1 MGKSLFWRL
10 FLVLGMMVG
19 TLPVGAATLYGD
31 DYARV
36 GVPDLSQAMAFFT
49 DVLGCR
55 PLEST
60 AGKSVDG
67 SLPSSR
73 LLICDAGSI
82 VELFDQRHV
91 APAPQQAGQTVQFV
105 TEDVAH
111 AGQWL
116 RRQGVDVASASHR
129 VTSGPLAGRLVLDFM
144 SPWGL
149 HVQLLGSRADDS
161 AGGALAT
168 AAIPSDGN

>member
-1 MGKSLFWRL
+1 
-10 FLVLGMMVG
+10 MMAG
-19 TLPVGAATLYGD
+19 ALPVGAATLYGN

-36 GVPDLSQAMAFFT
+36 GVPDLPQAVAFFT

-67 SLPSSR
+67 SLPPSR
-73 LLICDAGSI
+73 LLICDTGSI
-82 VELFDQRHV
+82 VELVDQRHV
-91 APAPQQAGQTVQFV
+91 APAPKQAGQTTVQFV
-105 TEDVAH
+105 TDDVAH

-116 RRQGVDVASASHR
+116 RRQGVDVSSAPHR
-129 VTSGPLAGRLVLDFM
+129 ATSGPLAGRLVLDFM

-149 HVQLLGSRADDS
+149 HLQLLGSRADDS

-168 AAIPSDGN
+168 AAIPSDGT